1 MVSIARAVWSSS
13 SRRPACSSS
22 LARILALIP
31 ASLPPITSSRISPRP
46 DRRWPLSGA
55 GRDQLGQQLLHA
67 DVELV
72 ADVAHHLLVLDNCE
86 SPDRRGRATR
96 RRPARPLPR
105 LRVLATN
112 REPLGILGE
121 TLCRPV
127 PPLDR
132 RTGLWPV
139 IADSELVTEL

>member
-1 MVSIARAVWSSS
+1 MWRTTCSCSTTASHLIDAAARLVDD
-13 SRRPACSSS
+13 
-22 LARILALIP
+22 LL
-31 ASLPPITSSRISPRP
+31 
-46 DRRWPLSGA
+46 
-55 GRDQLGQQLLHA
+55 GR
-67 DVELV
+67 
-72 ADVAHHLLVLDNCE
+72 C
-86 SPDRRGRATR
+86 PW
-96 RRPARPLPR
+96 